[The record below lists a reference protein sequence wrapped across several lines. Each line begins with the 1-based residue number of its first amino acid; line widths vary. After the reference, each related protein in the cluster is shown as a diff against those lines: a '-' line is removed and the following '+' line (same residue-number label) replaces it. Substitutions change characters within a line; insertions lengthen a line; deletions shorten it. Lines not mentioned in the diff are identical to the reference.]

1 MIKEID
7 KLAWI
12 LIKHKK
18 LLCVRSINKSL
29 FYTPGGK
36 REVGESDEEAL
47 TREIKEELMVDLIPN
62 TINYANTFIA
72 QADGKSDGIQV
83 KLTCYFADYD
93 GELTPDAE
101 IEEMAW
107 LNSSNR
113 DKLSVAGKLVVDWLV
128 TKHLIL

>member
-18 LLCVRSINKSL
+18 LLCVRSVNKSL

-93 GELTPDAE
+93 GELTPDTE

-113 DKLSVAGKLVVDWLV
+113 DKLSIAGKLVLDWLV
-128 TKHLIL
+128 TKQLIS